1 MSETI
6 IKRDIRMFIR
16 TSGFEVSSKLICPI
30 VRLLNMKYS
39 HVDSKKVALLTSEII
54 EEIR

>member
-30 VRLLNMKYS
+30 VRLLNMRYS
-39 HVDSKKVALLTSEII
+39 HVDSKKAALLTSEII